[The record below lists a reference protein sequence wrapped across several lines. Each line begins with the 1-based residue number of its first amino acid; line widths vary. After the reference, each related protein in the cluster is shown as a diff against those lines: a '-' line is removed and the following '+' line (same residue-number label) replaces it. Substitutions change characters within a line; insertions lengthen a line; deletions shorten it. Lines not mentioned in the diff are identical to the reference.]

1 VSVHLRFAPSPTGS
15 LHLGSALTALVNR
28 LFASRHDG
36 ALLLR
41 IDDTDTERSRPELE
55 AGIAR
60 DLRWLGIAWDEG
72 PVRQSDRF
80 DRYRES
86 AAGATG
92 VEIRDGACWLRA
104 PGLGPFVIL
113 RGDGRATYN
122 WATAVDDHEDG
133 ITHVIRGNDHLSN
146 TPLQQAAIRAI
157 GAEPPKYIHHA
168 VITGEAGKLSK
179 REGASSIADLRVA
192 GYPPEA
198 VVNYLGL
205 IATSGPG
212 DVLTLDDLV
221 ARFDET
227 RIARGTLQLDIGRLR
242 ALSTR
247 HLAVLPAEDLVARV
261 LERCPPGTPV
271 EPVRALEPALRGV
284 HNLAEAVELVEC
296 VLVPPQPEP
305 LPELADIRARY
316 PERLDEHA
324 ARALV
329 DELRRAHVPLRQAR
343 RALTGRDRGPEL
355 WAVFAALPRDEAIRR
370 AA

>member
-1 VSVHLRFAPSPTGS
+1 VPVHVRFAPSPTGS

-28 LFASRHDG
+28 LYASKSGG

-41 IDDTDTERSRPELE
+41 IDDTDIERSRPELE
-55 AGIAR
+55 AGILR

-80 DRYRES
+80 DRYRD
-86 AAGATG
+86 AASGATG
-92 VEIRDGACWLRA
+92 VEIRDGAVWLRA
-104 PGLGPFVIL
+104 PGRAPFVIL

-122 WATAVDDHEDG
+122 WATAVDDHMDG

-146 TPLQQAAIRAI
+146 TPLQEAAIRAI
-157 GAEPPKYIHHA
+157 GAEPPRYIHHA
-168 VITGEAGKLSK
+168 VITGESGKLSK
-179 REGASSIADLRVA
+179 REGAASIADLRIA

-212 DVLTLDDLV
+212 DVLTLEDLV
-221 ARFDET
+221 ARFDES
-227 RIARGTLQLDIGRLR
+227 RIARGTLQLDISRLR

-247 HLAVLPAEDLVARV
+247 HLAALPAEDLVARV

-271 EPVRALEPALRGV
+271 EAVRALEPALRGV
-284 HNLAEAVELVEC
+284 HTLAEAVELVEC
-296 VLVPPQPEP
+296 VLVAPEPEP

-316 PERLDEHA
+316 PERLDEPA

-329 DELRRAHVPLRQAR
+329 DELRRAQVPLRQAR

>member
-1 VSVHLRFAPSPTGS
+1 VPVHVRFAPSPTGS
-15 LHLGSALTALVNR
+15 LHLGGALTALLNR
-28 LFASRHDG
+28 LFASRSG
-36 ALLLR
+36 GSLLLR

-55 AGIAR
+55 AGILR
-60 DLRWLGIAWDEG
+60 DLRWLGIAWDDG

-80 DRYRES
+80 DRYRE
-86 AAGATG
+86 AASGARG

-104 PGLGPFVIL
+104 PGVAPFVIL
-113 RGDGRATYN
+113 RSDGRATYN
-122 WATAVDDHEDG
+122 WATANDDVADG

-146 TPLQQAAIRAI
+146 TPLQEAAIRAI
-157 GAEPPKYIHHA
+157 GAEPPRYLHHA
-168 VITGEAGKLSK
+168 VITGESGKLSK
-179 REGASSIADLRVA
+179 REGASSIADLRIA

-205 IATSGPG
+205 IGSSGPG
-212 DVLTLDDLV
+212 DVLAMDDLI
-221 ARFDET
+221 ARFDES
-227 RIARGTLQLDIGRLR
+227 RLARGTLQLDMARLR

-247 HLAVLPAEDLVARV
+247 HLAALPEEELVTRV
-261 LERCPPGTPV
+261 LDRCPPGTPAEV
-271 EPVRALEPALRGV
+271 VRALAPALRGV

-296 VLVPPQPEP
+296 VLVTPDPEP
-305 LPELADIRARY
+305 LPELARIRAAF
-316 PERLDEHA
+316 PERLDEQQ

-329 DELRRAHVPLRQAR
+329 DELRRAQVPLRRAR

>member
-1 VSVHLRFAPSPTGS
+1 MSVHVRFAPSPTGS
-15 LHLGSALTALVNR
+15 LHLGGALTALLNR
-28 LFASRHDG
+28 LFASSHDG

-55 AGIAR
+55 AGILR
-60 DLRWLGIAWDEG
+60 DLRWLGIGWDEG

-80 DRYRES
+80 ERYR
-86 AAGATG
+86 AAASGAHG

-104 PGLGPFVIL
+104 PGLPPFVIL

-122 WATAVDDHEDG
+122 WASAIDDLKDG

-146 TPLQQAAIRAI
+146 TPLQQAAIRAV
-157 GAEPPKYIHHA
+157 GAEPPQYIHHA

-179 REGASSIADLRVA
+179 REGAASIADLRMA

-198 VVNYLGL
+198 VLNYLGL
-205 IATSGPG
+205 IGSSGPG
-212 DVLTLDDLV
+212 DVLSLDALL
-221 ARFDET
+221 ARFDES

-247 HLAVLPAEDLVARV
+247 HLAALPADDLVARV
-261 LERCPPGTPV
+261 LDRCPSDTPAGA
-271 EPVRALEPALRGV
+271 VRALEPALRGV

-296 VLVPPQPEP
+296 VLVTPDPEP
-305 LPELADIRARY
+305 LPELARIRARF
-316 PERLDEHA
+316 PEQLDQEQ

-329 DELRRAHVPLRQAR
+329 DELRRAQVPLRQAR
-343 RALTGRDRGPEL
+343 RSLTGRDRGPEL
-355 WAVFAALPRDEAIRR
+355 WAVLAALPRDEAIRR

>member
-1 VSVHLRFAPSPTGS
+1 MSVQVRFAPSPTGS
-15 LHLGSALTALVNR
+15 LHLGSALTALLNR
-28 LFASRHDG
+28 LFANRHG
-36 ALLLR
+36 GRLLLR

-55 AGIAR
+55 AGIVR
-60 DLRWLGIAWDEG
+60 DLRWLGIGWEDG
-72 PVRQSDRF
+72 PVRQSERF
-80 DRYRES
+80 DRYRE
-86 AAGATG
+86 AASGAHG

-104 PGLGPFVIL
+104 PGQAPFVIL

-122 WATAVDDHEDG
+122 WATAIDDLDDR

-146 TPLQQAAIRAI
+146 TPLQEAAIRAV
-157 GAEPPKYIHHA
+157 GAAPPRYLHHA
-168 VITGEAGKLSK
+168 VITGESGKLSK

-205 IATSGPG
+205 IGSSGPG
-212 DVLTLDDLV
+212 DVLSLDELA
-221 ARFDET
+221 ARFDES
-227 RIARGTLQLDIGRLR
+227 RLARGTLQLDMGRLR

-247 HLAVLPAEDLVARV
+247 HLSALPEADLVERV
-261 LERCPPGTPV
+261 LDRCPPDTPV
-271 EPVRALEPALRGV
+271 AVVQALAPALRGV
-284 HNLAEAVELVEC
+284 HTLAEAVELVEC
-296 VLVPPQPEP
+296 VLVTPERAP
-305 LPELADIRARY
+305 LPELARIRAGY
-316 PERLDEHA
+316 PEQLDEVQ

-329 DELRRAHVPLRQAR
+329 DELRSAQVPLRQAR